1 MKHFIK
7 QLFHHKKQ
15 IMKIKKILSIIAF
28 FLLTAA
34 TLHAQIKRAEVVK
47 IKATPAVTTTPDPP
61 VKDRGSVKLLPQ
73 AIGTHEAKWNS
84 PDGTVMKQSF
94 NLRKIM
100 MVQAGN
106 KGASTGGRLKT
117 TTRSSVPESDGKG
130 YDCITEEKRESMS
143 DNVFMTVDYAQQAS
157 HIYPGAIYKFANYA
171 DGSWKSE
178 ENNRNPIR
186 ISASVYNTTGKNYED
201 IPEPAAATIGNG
213 IATLFRGFSK
223 NPDEIASGSMSFS
236 AYEVESM
243 SDAMVKIGASGYGFG
258 FYAKNLFQFNDKEH
272 HKYILIDCTKEMF
285 TINTTIP
292 KNGFFNNAAA
302 QTADMMFINSVTY
315 GVRILACMDIETKD
329 RAIADKFE
337 GGGNWGVGGGQVD
350 VDVLSRE
357 FNSTTTIKM
366 YVVGGRS
373 NEVFPVYSI
382 ADLKKRCAE
391 IARTTT
397 YKTVMPIKY
406 QFKNLDG
413 EVVVS
418 NSATDYFKVKSCS
431 YQKPNEPEKGLEIT
445 ANITSLKTLNNNTD
459 AELYGQVWAQVFD
472 AKGREIAPLDGKDR
486 LFAVGQNAH
495 LSADQLRYMYNP
507 QISATFMIPPDRK
520 AGAKM
525 IIYYW
530 LMEYDNVGSDDF
542 LNMQNGD
549 QLVDRHNNIK
559 YYAKVVNLDKV
570 PFNNYN
576 TQTASFTAQGEGV
589 FEVTVNVSKK

>member
-1 MKHFIK
+1 
-7 QLFHHKKQ
+7 
-15 IMKIKKILSIIAF
+15 MKIKKIKIPGIIAF
-28 FLLTAA
+28 TFLITGALN
-34 TLHAQIKRAEVVK
+34 AQVKKAEVVK
-47 IKATPAVTTTPDPP
+47 IKATPVTVTPDKP
-61 VKDRGSVKLLPQ
+61 VKDKVAVQVLPQ
-73 AIGTHEAKWNS
+73 AIGTYEAKWNS
-84 PDGTVMKQSF
+84 ADGTVMKQSF

-100 MVQAGN
+100 MVQARN
-106 KGASTGGRLKT
+106 KGVSTGGRLKT
-117 TTRSSVPESDGKG
+117 ITKSAVPENDGKG
-130 YDCITEEKRESMS
+130 YECITEEKRVSMS

-157 HIYPGAIYKFANYA
+157 HIYPGAIYKFGNYA
-171 DGSWKSE
+171 DGSWRAE

-213 IATLFRGFSK
+213 IATLFRNFSK

-243 SDAMVKIGASGYGFG
+243 SDAMVKIGASGHGFG

-292 KNGFFNNAAA
+292 KNGFFTSASA
-302 QTADMMFINSVTY
+302 QTSDMMFISSVTY
-315 GVRILACMDIETKD
+315 GIRILACMDIATRD
-329 RAIADKFE
+329 RTIADKFE

-357 FNSTTTIKM
+357 FNSTSTIKM

-397 YKTVMPIKY
+397 YNTVMPINY
-406 QFKNLDG
+406 QFKNMDG

-418 NSATDYFKVKSCS
+418 SSATDYFKVKSCS
-431 YQKPNEPEKGLEIT
+431 YQDPGKPEPDVEVT
-445 ANITSLKTLNNNTD
+445 AGSSGIRTLNNNTD

-486 LFAVGQNAH
+486 LFAVDQNAH
-495 LSADQLRYMYNP
+495 LNADQLRGSLYKPGIN
-507 QISATFMIPPDRK
+507 ARFRIPADRK

-530 LMEYDNVGSDDF
+530 LMEYDNIGSDDF
-542 LNMQNGD
+542 LHMQNSY
-549 QLVDRHNNIK
+549 QLTDRHNNIK
-559 YYAKVVNLDKV
+559 YYVKEVRLDEV
-570 PFNNYN
+570 PVTGGFKSIS
-576 TQTASFTAQGEGV
+576 AGFTAQGEGV
-589 FEVTVNVSKK
+589 FEVGIEVSKKEIETKR